1 MIRRPS
7 LTNPTP
13 SSQACAAGLF
23 ALLLSVLAGC
33 THVIEVH
40 PHPSQPAQT
49 AIPRSLRIVLS
60 SLTVHGAD
68 HMPGIT
74 LLEWRP
80 HTLAPAL
87 TDYIRERGTFASVS
101 ADSGE
106 LTLAIATKLAMTS
119 RAQYQYRITLQGEMR
134 EAANGGIK
142 SYTAERTSSG
152 SRIRWVTASDREPI
166 EAALQ
171 AALDDLLSQIETD
184 RLFYLP
190 KEPRR
195 ETIP

>member
-1 MIRRPS
+1 M
-7 LTNPTP
+7 
-13 SSQACAAGLF
+13 
-23 ALLLSVLAGC
+23 
-33 THVIEVH
+33 IEVH

-49 AIPRSLRIVLS
+49 AIPRSLRVVLS
-60 SLTVHGAD
+60 SLTVRGAD

-74 LLEWRP
+74 LLEWQP

-87 TDYIRERGTFASVS
+87 IHYLRERGTFTSVS

-106 LTLAIATKLAMTS
+106 LTLAVATKLAMTS
-119 RAQYQYRITLQGEMR
+119 RAQYQYRITLQAEMR

-142 SYTAERTSSG
+142 SYTAERTVPG
-152 SRIRWVTASDREPI
+152 ATVRWVTASDREPI

-171 AALDDLLSQIETD
+171 AALDDLLAQIETD

-190 KEPRR
+190 TEPRR
-195 ETIP
+195 EAIP